1 MNAQA
6 FRNAIALVV
15 AVLRSH
21 LTSPRSIRDVQ
32 AAASRELMLEVTIA
46 EAREIQGVLAAK
58 GFRDGDVPAAV
69 FSQVCEQVIL

>member
-6 FRNAIALVV
+6 FRRALAYTATVF
-15 AVLRSH
+15 RSH
-21 LTSPRSIRDVQ
+21 LTVPRRIYEVQ

-69 FSQVCEQVIL
+69 FTQVCEQVIL

>member
-15 AVLRSH
+15 ALFRSH
-21 LTSPRSIRDVQ
+21 LTAPRSIREVQ

-69 FSQVCEQVIL
+69 FTQVCEQVIL